1 MCTFVAVFLQK
12 AKETKMK
19 HTLFSII
26 MLTVSVLL
34 PATAAAEVLPLL
46 QNVNAYEQTSLNGEW
61 NYVQQTSPEPEP

>member
-1 MCTFVAVFLQK
+1 
-12 AKETKMK
+12 MK